1 MLQLFCPRGLVFV
14 RQVGPYAP
22 RRRLG
27 LGDHLLVGR
36 TGFSV
41 NRYDYGISE
50 RMGAR

>member
-1 MLQLFCPRGLVFV
+1 MLPIMYATEK
-14 RQVGPYAP
+14 VGPYAP
-22 RRRLG
+22 RRQLG

-50 RMGAR
+50 RVGAR